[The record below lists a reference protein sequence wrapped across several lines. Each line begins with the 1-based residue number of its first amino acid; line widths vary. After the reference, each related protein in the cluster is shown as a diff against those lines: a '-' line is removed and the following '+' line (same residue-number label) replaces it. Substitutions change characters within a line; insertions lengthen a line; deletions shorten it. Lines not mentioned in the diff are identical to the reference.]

1 MHCTRQVAP
10 DIVWVGGNDRKLS
23 MFEGV
28 YAVPRGVSYNAYL
41 LTDEKTVLFDTVDK
55 AVAKVFYEN
64 VAHALGG
71 RKLDYV
77 VVHHMEPDHSATL
90 DGLLEKYPEATLVCN
105 KLTLAM
111 TAQFFN
117 KDLSGRALIV
127 GEGDKLPVGSRELTF
142 LMAPMVHWPE
152 VMVTYDS
159 GAKALFCADAFGV
172 FGAIDGALFAD
183 EVDFYGDYLGEARR
197 YYCNIVGKYGAQT
210 QALLKKMASLDVAL
224 VCPLHG
230 FVHRQNIGRYVAC
243 YDKWSRYEPEEKGV
257 LIAYASIYGNT
268 ENAAETLSAKLRER
282 GAFTAMFDVSVTPA
296 SEIVAAAFRYSH
308 LVFASPTY
316 NAGVFVTM
324 EEALRDIAAH
334 NLQNRFVSFI
344 ENGSWAPASG
354 RLMRALLEPLKGTT
368 FVGETVTLKSS
379 LKKEQEAE
387 LDRLAEAIAASVA
400 GEAKEKTAEVSAAKR
415 KFRCKVC
422 GYIHEADELPAD
434 FQCPVCGRGAE
445 FFEEIK
451 E

>member
-1 MHCTRQVAP
+1 MHCARQVAP
-10 DIVWVGGNDRKLS
+10 DIVWVGGNDKRLS

-41 LTDEKTVLFDTVDK
+41 LRDEKTVLFDTVDK

-64 VAHALGG
+64 VAHALAG

-90 DGLLEKYPEATLVCN
+90 DGLLEKYPEATLVCSR
-105 KLTLAM
+105 LTLAM
-111 TAQFFN
+111 TAQFFH
-117 KDLSGRALIV
+117 KDLSGRALVV
-127 GEGDKLPVGSRELTF
+127 GEGDRLSLGNRELTF
-142 LMAPMVHWPE
+142 FMAPMVHWPE
-152 VMVTYDS
+152 VMVTYES
-159 GAKALFCADAFGV
+159 GDRALFSADAFGV

-183 EVDFYGDYLGEARR
+183 EVDFYGDYLDEARR
-197 YYCNIVGKYGAQT
+197 YYCNIVGKYGPQT
-210 QALLKKMASLDVAL
+210 QALLKKMKALDIAL

-230 FVHRQNIGRYVAC
+230 FVHRRDFERYAAC
-243 YDKWSRYEPEEKGV
+243 YDKWSRYEPEERGV
-257 LIAYASIYGNT
+257 MIACASIYGNT
-268 ENAAETLSAKLRER
+268 ANAAETLSAKLRER
-282 GAFTAMFDVSVTPA
+282 GVRTVMFDVSVTPA
-296 SEIVAAAFRYSH
+296 SEIVAAAFRFSH

-324 EEALRDIAAH
+324 EEVLRDIAAH
-334 NLQNRFVSFI
+334 NLQNRTIALI

-354 RLMRALLEPLKGTT
+354 KLMRALLEPLKGTA
-368 FVGETVTLKSS
+368 FVGDVLTIKSS
-379 LKKEQEAE
+379 LRKEQETE
-387 LDRLAEAIAASVA
+387 LDQLADAIADSVMGKA
-400 GEAKEKTAEVSAAKR
+400 EEKTAEAPAAKK

-434 FQCPVCGRGAE
+434 FKCPICGRGAE
-445 FFEEIK
+445 FFEEI